1 MNHHLVHRHAG
12 FFTGSDHLEA
22 NFLGPPQV
30 YLAGQDLMPAL
41 SGKAVGLLAYL
52 MLGPS
57 HGYPRDLL
65 ASLFWAETGEERAHY
80 NLRRAIWSLRK
91 VINPEDVPLDFYIQY
106 RDGYY
111 AFDASAPHWLDVR
124 HFQMATEAI
133 SSPVTPDGSDFRST
147 AGTAESLR
155 LMEQARSL
163 YRGDFLQGCRPPACE
178 PFLDWLF
185 MQRSQM
191 QQDYIQ
197 ILRTLAGHYTRDRRY
212 TEAIACCE
220 EILDLDPLQEAVY
233 RDLMFIY
240 YQTGRRDAA
249 LECYQTLSRLLQKQL
264 DVSPVPETENLYHD
278 IRDGT
283 LKLEGESYALPLA
296 HTAQPLQEFFV
307 GREQEL
313 QKLTDALRS
322 ARAGQSKI
330 LLIKGE
336 PGIGKTRLVEEF
348 LSACCNDPLNEDITV
363 LRAQCFTHEQ
373 ELPYQPFIDALR
385 SYFPFADFTYIAQ
398 LSDLWLAEVTRLLPE
413 LYEYLPRLPVSAPIF
428 PGQEKNRLFEGLAQ
442 FVAHL
447 SQRETVVLFL
457 DDFHA
462 TDQSTLDLVHYLVRR
477 LGAAPVLFIG
487 TVQPELTATRAEM
500 RRFSQTLRRA
510 GRLVTFS
517 LEALSEAEV
526 RALLRHTTPQSRD
539 LDELGRRLY
548 SRTGGN
554 PFFLQELL
562 KAHQDSPEPANQPQE
577 VPPTVS
583 DFILQRLSG
592 LDAPLQEVLRLAAVC
607 GRQFDSNVLEQLHGR
622 NERALL
628 DHLTQ
633 LVRRSW
639 LVDVR
644 NHPGRYEFSHG
655 LVQEAVYQSLGLHHR
670 QKLYRRVGLALEKL
684 KGTGDEHVGLLASH
698 FWRANDVARALPYL
712 LEAADRARNLYANQ
726 EALVHYRRALTIL
739 TDPDMSAPLDQQIQI
754 YRRLADVC
762 ERMGRYDEAIEAYT
776 QVLPLA
782 DLSRPEH
789 RSVYFGLAS
798 VHTRKG
804 SYDQALSYLRKIS
817 NQVSEPGDDRSWLD
831 ALRCARSIG
840 HVYLQREQSHQALAS
855 FVQARALLDAAQ
867 SVADVEIGK
876 ISDRLLSERA
886 AIYEGMGDC
895 YFHLGNYQDAIDH
908 YEQALSLSQSEE
920 LKASIPRLHRGL
932 SRVDRRWGNYESA
945 EIHARKS
952 LSLSRE
958 IGDVAGEAASYGALG
973 DVAYNRGDFEQ
984 SLSHYHKALDTFL
997 QIGDQHRI
1005 ADYYISLAFV
1015 KIDQG
1020 EIDQAK
1026 IYLEQALE
1034 IGQAIHA
1041 SMVLVR
1047 ANYHLAKIAFARG
1060 DLAGAESRV
1069 SHVIEL
1075 AQKAGIRLLEAMGL
1089 RLLGEILSQRQHP
1102 RRAEEHLGESLRLI
1116 EGLGDQFETAW
1127 TLRSYARLL
1136 SQTDQSHARAQLE
1149 RALSIF
1155 TRLGAQRECSI
1166 TQSELEK
1173 LTDNSA

>member
-1 MNHHLVHRHAG
+1 MKHNLVHSHADFSAESG
-12 FFTGSDHLEA
+12 HLEA
-22 NFLGPPQV
+22 NFLGPPQI
-30 YLAGQDLMPAL
+30 YLAGQDLIPAL
-41 SGKAVGLLAYL
+41 SGKAIGLLAYL

-57 HGYPRDLL
+57 HGYPRDHL

-80 NLRRAIWSLRK
+80 NLRRTIWSLRK
-91 VINPEDVPLDFYIQY
+91 TINPEDAPLHFYILY

-111 AFDASAPHWLDVR
+111 AFNLAAAHWLDVR
-124 HFQMATEAI
+124 HFQLATEAL
-133 SSPVTPDGSDFRST
+133 SSQVTPNGSISRSIAGMTET
-147 AGTAESLR
+147 AR
-155 LMEQARSL
+155 LLEQARNL
-163 YRGDFLQGCRPPACE
+163 YRGDFLQGCHPPACE

-185 MQRSQM
+185 VQRNQL

-212 TEAIACCE
+212 TEAITCCE
-220 EILDLDPLQEAVY
+220 EILALDPLQEAVC

-240 YQTGRRDAA
+240 YQTGRRDTA
-249 LECYQTLSRLLQKQL
+249 LEHYQTLSRLLQNQL
-264 DVSPVPETENLYHD
+264 GVSPVPETENLYRD

-296 HTAQPLQEFFV
+296 RTAQPLQEFFV

-313 QKLTDALRS
+313 EKLTDALHS
-322 ARAGQSKI
+322 ARQGQSKI
-330 LLIKGE
+330 LLINGE

-348 LSACCNDPLNEDITV
+348 LSAYDNNPDNEDITV
-363 LRAQCFTHEQ
+363 LRAQCFAHDQ

-385 SYFPFADFTYIAQ
+385 GYFPFADFTYIAQ
-398 LSDLWLAEVTRLLPE
+398 LSDLWLAEVARLLPE

-442 FVAHL
+442 FIAHL
-447 SQRETVVLFL
+447 SQRQTVVLFL

-462 TDQSTLDLVHYLVRR
+462 TDQSTLDLVHYLARR

-487 TVQPELTATRAEM
+487 TVQPELSATRAEM
-500 RRFSQTLRRA
+500 RRFSQTLQRA
-510 GRLVTFS
+510 GRLVRFS
-517 LEALSEAEV
+517 LEALSEAEA
-526 RALLRHTTPQSRD
+526 RALLRHTTPQSPD

-554 PFFLQELL
+554 PFFMQELL
-562 KAHQDSPEPANQPQE
+562 KAHRDSPEPVDQPKE

-583 DFILQRLSG
+583 DFILQRLSN

-607 GRQFDSNVLEQLHGR
+607 GRQFDFKVLEELYGR
-622 NERALL
+622 DQRTLM
-628 DHLTQ
+628 DHLAQ
-633 LVRRSW
+633 LVGRSW
-639 LVDVR
+639 LVDAR
-644 NHPGRYEFSHG
+644 NHPRRYEFSHG
-655 LVQEAVYQSLGLHHR
+655 LVQEAVYQTLELHYR
-670 QKLYRRVGLALEKL
+670 QKLHRRVGSALEKL
-684 KGTGDEHVGLLASH
+684 QGMGSEHVGLLASH
-698 FWRANDVARALPYL
+698 FWRANDMAQALPYL

-726 EALVHYRRALTIL
+726 EALLHYRRALTIL
-739 TDPDMSAPLDQQIQI
+739 ADPDSPAPLDRRIQI
-754 YRRLADVC
+754 HRRLADVY
-762 ERMGRYDEAIEAYT
+762 ERMGRYDEAIETYT
-776 QVLPLA
+776 QILPLA
-782 DLSRPEH
+782 DSSRPEH
-789 RSVYFGLAS
+789 RRIYFGLAS
-798 VHTRKG
+798 VYTRKG
-804 SYDQALSYLRKIS
+804 SYDQALSYLQMIS
-817 NQVSEPGDDRSWLD
+817 HQVSEPDDDQSWLD
-831 ALRCARSIG
+831 AIRCARSMG

-855 FVQARALLDAAQ
+855 LVQSRALLDAAQ
-867 SVADVEIGK
+867 SVTDVNTAEIYD
-876 ISDRLLSERA
+876 SLLFERT

-920 LKASIPRLHRGL
+920 HKASIPRLHRGL
-932 SRVDRRWGNYESA
+932 SRVYRRWGTYAAA
-945 EIHARKS
+945 ENHARES
-952 LSLSRE
+952 LSLARE

-984 SLSHYHKALDTFL
+984 SLSHYRKALDTFL

-1020 EIDQAK
+1020 EIDQAHS
-1026 IYLEQALE
+1026 YLEQALE

-1060 DLAGAESRV
+1060 DLGGAESRV
-1069 SHVIEL
+1069 SHAIEL
-1075 AQKAGIRLLEAMGL
+1075 AQEAGIRLLEAMGL
-1089 RLLGEILSQRQHP
+1089 RLLGEILSQRQQP
-1102 RRAEEHLGESLRLI
+1102 RRAEEQLGESLRLI

-1127 TLRSYARLL
+1127 TLRVYARLL
-1136 SQTDQSHARAQLE
+1136 SQTDRSHARAQLE

-1155 TRLGAQRECSI
+1155 ARLGAQREFSI

-1173 LTDNSA
+1173 LADNSA